1 MCDLDPIVPCYV
13 DSGPPT
19 RVAPS
24 SWHPILTWAPQA
36 EKPETVLTKT
46 KSGRVAK
53 TQKPAAKKA
62 APKKAAPKKAAAK
75 A

>member
-1 MCDLDPIVPCYV
+1 MRQP
-13 DSGPPT
+13 
-19 RVAPS
+19 
-24 SWHPILTWAPQA
+24 

-53 TQKPAAKKA
+53 AQKPAAKKA
-62 APKKAAPKKAAAK
+62 APKKAAPKKAK